1 MVNWPS
7 LGTCSVKRFLNR
19 LSTRSVSY
27 FGRSILNQATYDP
40 WIPWRCLTIQ
50 AIDLIEEQAKRVDQ
64 RIDALLLVGG
74 FSGSEYLF
82 RRVKVR
88 VNWKAIVWVQ
98 S

>member
-1 MVNWPS
+1 MNQ
-7 LGTCSVKRFLNR
+7 
-19 LSTRSVSY
+19 LSTRSVAF
-27 FGRSILNQATYDP
+27 FGRFVLDQTTYEP

-50 AIDLIEEQAKRVDQ
+50 AIELIEEQSKKVDQ
-64 RIDALLLVGG
+64 RLDALLLVGG

-88 VNWKAIVWVQ
+88 VNWEVIVWVQ

>member
-7 LGTCSVKRFLNR
+7 LGTCFAKRFLNR
-19 LSTRSVSY
+19 SSTRSVPY
-27 FGRSILNQATYDP
+27 FGCFILDQTTYDP

-50 AIDLIEEQAKRVDQ
+50 AIDLIEEQAKKVDQ
-64 RIDALLLVGG
+64 RLDALLLVGG

-88 VNWKAIVWVQ
+88 TNWKAIVWVQ